1 MRITIQ
7 GLQEAQQA
15 NAQAIN
21 ALQPK
26 GAYGRAVQFMTT
38 EAHRRAIANTP
49 WDTGGLR
56 AAHRMKIKGLR
67 ARVFLDPG
75 ARNPRQG
82 GARPAEYGPR
92 LHEQGMRPGLRG
104 GIRAFYQYTAEHDG
118 PKIVKRAMSIL
129 RKGLP

>member
-1 MRITIQ
+1 MKITIE

-15 NAQAIN
+15 NAQIIN

-67 ARVFLDPG
+67 ARVYLDPG

-82 GARPAEYGPR
+82 NRRPAEYGFE
-92 LHEQGMRPGLRG
+92 LHKQGLIPGIRG
-104 GIRAFYQYTAEHDG
+104 GIRAFYQYTVDHDG
-118 PKIVKRAMSIL
+118 PKIAKRAISIL